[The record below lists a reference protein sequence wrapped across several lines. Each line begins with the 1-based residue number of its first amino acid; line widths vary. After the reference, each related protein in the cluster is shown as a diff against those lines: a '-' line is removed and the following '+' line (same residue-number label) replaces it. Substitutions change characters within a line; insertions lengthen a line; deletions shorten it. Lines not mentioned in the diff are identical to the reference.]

1 MRAGAASLVEEGFS
15 QEGFS
20 LVRRESFKRAGAGRA
35 TTGSDIPRYG
45 GFESPAPA
53 SHLGHGCCQDEA
65 RRGSRSLV
73 GVLGRAS
80 ADGLHNP
87 IPAQS
92 KPVAIVFSL
101 RCRSWRCAC
110 CVPRLLR
117 RNRARAIRGAMAGG
131 WVWMLTL
138 TIDPKDERWLAFVR
152 ESVTPAGVIERGGR
166 ALNLHPEAGD
176 GGRMAT
182 AALSLRYAGAAWNR
196 LATQLR
202 KQKGL
207 KGRVAFYCGRELHE
221 SGMAHLHV
229 LVRVR
234 AATPWFMQYQA
245 LWKLAA
251 AAGFGRIDLQRA
263 RRGESVAR
271 YVSKAAGMA
280 GAAGIEN
287 SRSGS
292 ARKNTVP
299 SMAAGIV
306 AGYVSKSAESLPRWT
321 RRGSWSP
328 TWVEDWTR
336 PTPLAGFA
344 WRLGGASAAF
354 ISSGLVASGF
364 VVEDPARY
372 RVSRSDRPGAG
383 EGETWQ
389 N

>member
-1 MRAGAASLVEEGFS
+1 MTLAASLVKEGFS
-15 QEGFS
+15 QELLL
-20 LVRRESFKRAGAGRA
+20 LVPRESFKSGSLVGHPPLTDAG
-35 TTGSDIPRYG
+35 
-45 GFESPAPA
+45 

-73 GVLGRAS
+73 GVFGSQPDRM
-80 ADGLHNP
+80 HNV
-87 IPAQS
+87 ISAQS
-92 KPVAIVFSL
+92 TPVAVVFPL

-138 TIDPKDERWLAFVR
+138 TIDPKDPRWVAFVR
-152 ESVTPAGVIERGGR
+152 SMVTPSGVIERGGR
-166 ALNLHPEAGD
+166 ALHLRPEAGD

-182 AALSLRYAGAAWNR
+182 AALSLRYAGQSWNR

-207 KGRVAFYCGRELHE
+207 KGRVAFYVGRELHE

-234 AATPWFMQYQA
+234 AATPWFMTYQA
-245 LWKLAA
+245 LWGLAQ
-251 AAGFGRIDLQRA
+251 AAGFGRIDVQRA

-280 GAAGIEN
+280 GAAAVGA
-287 SRSGS
+287 GQVT
-292 ARKNTVP
+292 ARGA
-299 SMAAGIV
+299 AAGIV
-306 AGYVSKSAESLPRWT
+306 AGYVSKGAESLPRWT

-328 TWVEDWTR
+328 SWVEDWTA
-336 PTPLAGFA
+336 PTPLSGFA

-354 ISSGLVASGF
+354 TSSGLVSSGF
-364 VVEDPARY
+364 VVEDPTRY

-383 EGETWQ
+383 EGVGTWQ